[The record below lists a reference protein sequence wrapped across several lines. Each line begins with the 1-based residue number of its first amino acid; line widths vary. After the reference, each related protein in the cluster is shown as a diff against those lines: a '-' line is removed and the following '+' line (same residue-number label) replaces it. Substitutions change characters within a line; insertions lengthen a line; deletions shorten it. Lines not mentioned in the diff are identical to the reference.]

1 MQEMVAGDLKQI
13 GGEKVVLIQHN
24 ELKFF
29 CSKECPLNV

>member
-24 ELKFF
+24 ELKF
-29 CSKECPLNV
+29 SAVKNAL